1 MYFCHNWK
9 VKDVKRMK
17 RQATHWKKGV
27 AKGVPD
33 KERLSKIDKELLKL
47 DNETINLIKNDPNTL
62 THTSLKKIYR
72 W

>member
-47 DNETINLIKNDPNTL
+47 DNEKTI
-62 THTSLKKIYR
+62 
-72 W
+72 